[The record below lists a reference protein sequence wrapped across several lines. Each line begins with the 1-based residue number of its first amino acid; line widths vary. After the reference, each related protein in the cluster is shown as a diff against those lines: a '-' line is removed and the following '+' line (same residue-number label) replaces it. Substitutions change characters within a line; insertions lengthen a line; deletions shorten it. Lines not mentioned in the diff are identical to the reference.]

1 MSSPQ
6 ETPTAWRFG
15 ERNPSSLHL
24 SPKRYNTSILHS
36 KDYFME
42 LSLTDLIGIFG
53 VALIVIAYILLQ
65 VEKMDAKDLSFSI
78 LNSIGALM
86 ILISLIY
93 DWNLASF
100 LMEFIWLMISLY
112 GVLKYFKSQRV
123 AATHDGK
130 ED

>member
-1 MSSPQ
+1 
-6 ETPTAWRFG
+6 
-15 ERNPSSLHL
+15 
-24 SPKRYNTSILHS
+24 
-36 KDYFME
+36 ME

-65 VEKMDAKDLSFSI
+65 VEKMDAKDLSFSL

-86 ILISLIY
+86 ILISLVY

-112 GVLKYFKSQRV
+112 GVLKYFKSRKI
-123 AATHDGK
+123 AAGNGG
-130 ED
+130 

>member
-1 MSSPQ
+1 
-6 ETPTAWRFG
+6 
-15 ERNPSSLHL
+15 
-24 SPKRYNTSILHS
+24 
-36 KDYFME
+36 ME

-53 VALIVIAYILLQ
+53 VVLIVIAYILLQ
-65 VEKMDAKDLSFSI
+65 VEKMDAKDLTFSV

-86 ILISLIY
+86 ILLSLLY

-112 GVLKYFKSQRV
+112 GVLKYYKSRRSAVQN
-123 AATHDGK
+123 DGK

>member
-1 MSSPQ
+1 
-6 ETPTAWRFG
+6 
-15 ERNPSSLHL
+15 
-24 SPKRYNTSILHS
+24 
-36 KDYFME
+36 ME

-65 VEKMDAKDLSFSI
+65 IEKMDAKDLSFST

-86 ILISLIY
+86 ILISLLY

-112 GVLKYFKSQRV
+112 GVLKYFKIRKI
-123 AATHDGK
+123 AASNGGK

>member
-1 MSSPQ
+1 M
-6 ETPTAWRFG
+6 
-15 ERNPSSLHL
+15 
-24 SPKRYNTSILHS
+24 
-36 KDYFME
+36 D

-53 VALIVIAYILLQ
+53 VTLIVIAYILLQ

-86 ILISLIY
+86 ILLSLLY

-112 GVLKYFKSQRV
+112 GVLKYFKSRKI
-123 AATHDGK
+123 AAEDDGK
-130 ED
+130 GG

>member
-1 MSSPQ
+1 
-6 ETPTAWRFG
+6 
-15 ERNPSSLHL
+15 
-24 SPKRYNTSILHS
+24 
-36 KDYFME
+36 ME

-65 VEKMDAKDLSFSI
+65 VEKMDSKDLSFSI

-86 ILISLIY
+86 ILLSLLY

-112 GVLKYFKSQRV
+112 GVLKYFKSRRIAVQN
-123 AATHDGK
+123 DGK
-130 ED
+130 EG